1 MIRNEWGVYF
11 YVREDLLEMVRFQDL
26 VTCLATDFDIYSSRE
41 RIYKKR

>member
-1 MIRNEWGVYF
+1 MYF
-11 YVREDLLEMVRFQDL
+11 YVREDLLEMVRFKNLDL